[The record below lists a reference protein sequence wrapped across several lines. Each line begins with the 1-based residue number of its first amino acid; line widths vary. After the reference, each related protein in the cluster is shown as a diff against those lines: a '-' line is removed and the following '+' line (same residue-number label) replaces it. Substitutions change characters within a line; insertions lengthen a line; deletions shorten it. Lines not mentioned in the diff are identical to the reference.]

1 MKKLS
6 LGLVAIAGLLLS
18 SCELGVKDSTLKN
31 NYFTY
36 NLITPKDGGASDAS
50 ASYYTFDLNLTQATG
65 TIATTLL
72 YNKAQY
78 SFTSN
83 EVAMKSANWANV
95 FTGFKANVNNDVTL
109 PLENT
114 KMIQTVNIIYP
125 YAVFQDPDNKENVF
139 KLNGFY
145 PNKEDNAVGGTP
157 IDGVLYT
164 TPSDFYYDSY
174 GNTYWPN
181 RISPVLVSQYEI
193 GNDYSVRTFS
203 CDNTYEGQ
211 TATSYPNMNGGSD
224 SAFSKTIYYR
234 TVLDVNKSKAYVVIY
249 NAKFSNS
256 PMEPM
261 KAVIYLK
268 DLDITWG
275 NGGYSIHGTDIPSY
289 VIDGNKLE
297 VNPDFTFSEFAM
309 NTVGYEMVSANIS
322 YRVLNSVNGR
332 NVEYEGHFNGQ
343 CVNLPTSIN

>member
-72 YNKAQY
+72 YNKANY

-83 EVAMKSANWANV
+83 EVAIKSAEWANV
-95 FTGFKANVNNDVTL
+95 FTGFKANVNNDVTM

-125 YAVFQDPDNKENVF
+125 YAVFQDPDNKENIF

-145 PNKEDNAVGGTP
+145 PNKEDNAVGGNP
-157 IDGVLYT
+157 VDGVLYT
-164 TPSDFYYDSY
+164 TPNDFNYDSY
-174 GNTYWPN
+174 GNSYWPN
-181 RISPVLVSQYEI
+181 RISPVLVGQYEI

-203 CDNTYEGQ
+203 CDNTYQGQ
-211 TATSYPNMNGGSD
+211 TTTSYPYMGQMGSYQTR
-224 SAFSKTIYYR
+224 TIYYR
-234 TVLDVNKSKAYVVIY
+234 IVLDVNKSKAYVVMY

-256 PMEPM
+256 PEPV
-261 KAVIYLK
+261 KPVIYLK

-275 NGGYSIHGTDIPSY
+275 NGTYTVHGTDLPCYIIEGGK
-289 VIDGNKLE
+289 VEIH
-297 VNPDFTFSEFAM
+297 PDYTISEFTM
-309 NTVGYEMVSANIS
+309 STVGYEMVAANMQFKVKASAM
-322 YRVLNSVNGR
+322 GHE
-332 NVEYEGHFNGQ
+332 VEYEGHFSGQ
-343 CVNLPTSIN
+343 CVNLPTNVN